1 VSEQPKFAAVPNKP
15 FPIEVHPVGREHLA
29 VRGPGVDITLCVHG
43 ALTLA
48 SMLTDV
54 ANKQYC
60 DGYIHGDE
68 STMLVSPKT
77 PSRPTTITDALNELM
92 PTPKHPPTCETLDEL
107 LQKIQTF
114 VQEHSGVEVIPL
126 DDISSRLWGYA
137 AYFVENGLETSICET
152 VRVQGVSM
160 SDALRDSLMP
170 VITTAGGRIT
180 LAEDLRKG
188 RKFV

>member
-1 VSEQPKFAAVPNKP
+1 MSEQPKFVAVSNKP
-15 FPIEVHPVGREHLA
+15 FPIEVHPVGQEHLA

-48 SMLTDV
+48 SMLVDA
-54 ANKQYC
+54 ANKQHC

-68 STMLVSPKT
+68 STMLVSPKI

-92 PTPKHPPTCETLDEL
+92 PPPKHPPTCETIDEL

-114 VQEHSGVEVIPL
+114 VQEHPGVEVIPL

-137 AYFVENGLETSICET
+137 AYFVENDLETSIYET
-152 VRVQGVSM
+152 VSVQSVSM
-160 SDALRDSLMP
+160 SDALKDSLMP
-170 VITTAGGRIT
+170 VITTAGGRAT
-180 LAEDLRKG
+180 LAKDLGKG